1 MENKH
6 NPKAREITDWIGNSR
21 ITWCGPF
28 SVATVA
34 GVKYEPAYQTLKMIR
49 GKRHCKG
56 VTKSNITKACQRFGV
71 DPKYTALKKRR
82 VLRKFI
88 EDGHL
93 ESGKVYIVEVTKHV
107 LVIDTRDW
115 TTIDNQV
122 AKWRAMDA
130 SHHWSKKLVKGFH
143 EIRNPKFLPSD
154 EGQLN
159 FDFALAAGR

>member
-34 GVKYEPAYQTLKMIR
+34 GIKYEPAYQTLKMIR

-56 VTKSNITKACQRFGV
+56 VTIKNITKACQRFGV

-107 LVIDTRDW
+107 L
-115 TTIDNQV
+115 DNQV

-130 SHHWSKKLVKGFH
+130 SHHWSRKLVKGFH

>member
-1 MENKH
+1 M
-6 NPKAREITDWIGNSR
+6 
-21 ITWCGPF
+21 
-28 SVATVA
+28 VL
-34 GVKYEPAYQTLKMIR
+34 TLN
-49 GKRHCKG
+49 
-56 VTKSNITKACQRFGV
+56 T
-71 DPKYTALKKRR
+71 PLLKKRR

-88 EDGHL
+88 DDGHL
-93 ESGKVYIVEVTKHV
+93 EAGKVYIVEVTKHV

-122 AKWRAMDA
+122 PKWRAMDA

-159 FDFALAAGR
+159 FDFALAAGK

>member
-56 VTKSNITKACQRFGV
+56 VSKSNITKACQRFGV
-71 DPKYTALKKRR
+71 DPKYTALKK
-82 VLRKFI
+82 
-88 EDGHL
+88 
-93 ESGKVYIVEVTKHV
+93 
-107 LVIDTRDW
+107 
-115 TTIDNQV
+115 
-122 AKWRAMDA
+122 AK
-130 SHHWSKKLVKGFH
+130 SS
-143 EIRNPKFLPSD
+143 S
-154 EGQLN
+154 
-159 FDFALAAGR
+159 